1 MVGRWTRGI
10 GFPVWAIVDDAT
22 GQWLDAWVVPSNR
35 MGGVV
40 LYLFLCAVEDVG
52 GMPLQITTD
61 CGSETTQLHAMAKA
75 LRVSAEKKGK
85 IGYLLNV

>member
-1 MVGRWTRGI
+1 VWQTKEVVTQSHQHSHKDLILIYAHTSLGREPR
-10 GFPVWAIVDDAT
+10 IVDDAT

-52 GMPLQITTD
+52 GMSSQ
-61 CGSETTQLHAMAKA
+61 
-75 LRVSAEKKGK
+75 
-85 IGYLLNV
+85 